1 VLAGGDA
8 AHLAGDLAGG
18 FYTQP
23 TILKGHK
30 KMRVFREE
38 IFGPVVS
45 VTTFAAGSTTDEGAI
60 AVWSPSS
67 RAAGA

>member
-1 VLAGGDA
+1 
-8 AHLAGDLAGG
+8 
-18 FYTQP
+18 
-23 TILKGHK
+23 
-30 KMRVFREE
+30 MRVFREE